1 MDTRARRGRRVE
13 RSAREHHLPQSGAF
27 FLTAR
32 VGAVVFGVV
41 SLAACSSGAEGS
53 GEDRAGSPRQV
64 YGDYVLEHRQ
74 WEESFVGCLRDAG
87 LNPREVPGGGWQ
99 EFSVPNRPSQGGL
112 DAECLAV
119 AGPVPLN
126 PPFDQGMLEDMY
138 AAELRA
144 ATCLRE
150 HGYPAAEPS
159 SKEAFVGGYQSD
171 EGPPWLAHSEVF
183 DMVSLGELQNEVLR
197 DCPQLDPWEL
207 FAPEEEPSAS
217 VDD

>member
-1 MDTRARRGRRVE
+1 MDTRARRGRRLGWW
-13 RSAREHHLPQSGAF
+13 AREHYLPRSGAS
-27 FLTAR
+27 FLAAR
-32 VGAVVFGVV
+32 VGAFVFGGMC
-41 SLAACSSGAEGS
+41 LAACSTGAEGS
-53 GEDRAGSPRQV
+53 GEDRAGSPRQA
-64 YGDYVLEHRQ
+64 YGDCVLEHRQ

-87 LNPREVPGGGWQ
+87 LNPREVPGGGWA

-112 DAECLAV
+112 DAECLSV
-119 AGPVPLN
+119 AGAVPLN

-150 HGYPAAEPS
+150 HGYPVAEPS
-159 SKEAFVGGYQSD
+159 SKEAFVAGYQSD

-183 DMVSLGELQNEVLR
+183 YMASLWELQNEVLR